1 MKTLFL
7 IRHAEAQDLFGL
19 PDSFRGLT
27 KRGNA
32 QANEIGTLYPPLPL
46 YWIVSPAVRTYA
58 TAHILAAHQKQVP
71 QIHLLPDLYMSNCNT
86 YLDCLFT
93 LPNEV
98 DSAVLVGHNP
108 SISELHY
115 VLTKESL
122 VFKKGCLAEIQF
134 NSTDWVSLAQC
145 MGNRISL
152 KVPTV

>member
-1 MKTLFL
+1 
-7 IRHAEAQDLFGL
+7 
-19 PDSFRGLT
+19 
-27 KRGNA
+27 
-32 QANEIGTLYPPLPL
+32 
-46 YWIVSPAVRTYA
+46 
-58 TAHILAAHQKQVP
+58 
-71 QIHLLPDLYMSNCNT
+71 MSNCNT

-122 VFKKGCLAEIQF
+122 VFKKGCLTEIQF

>member
-27 KRGNA
+27 KRGSA
-32 QANEIGTLYPPLPL
+32 QANEIGTLYSSLPQ

-58 TAHILAAHQKQVP
+58 TAHILAAHQKQAP
-71 QIHLLPDLYMSNCNT
+71 QIHLLPALYMSNCNT

-93 LPNEV
+93 LPNDV
-98 DSAVLVGHNP
+98 NSVVIVGHNP

-115 VLTKESL
+115 VLTKEAIS
-122 VFKKGCLAEIQF
+122 FKKGCISEIQF
-134 NSTDWVSLAQC
+134 DTTDWVSLAQYT
-145 MGNRISL
+145 GNRISL